1 MARSTMGFARGMGA
15 GIAAGMTVG
24 IVGAQMMLRD
34 KRHFKR
40 NAGRAVHA
48 IGDLIDN
55 VQYMFK

>member
-1 MARSTMGFARGMGA
+1 MAKTSMGFAKGIGA

-24 IVGAQMMLRD
+24 IVGSQMMMRD

-40 NAGRAVHA
+40 NAGKAVHA